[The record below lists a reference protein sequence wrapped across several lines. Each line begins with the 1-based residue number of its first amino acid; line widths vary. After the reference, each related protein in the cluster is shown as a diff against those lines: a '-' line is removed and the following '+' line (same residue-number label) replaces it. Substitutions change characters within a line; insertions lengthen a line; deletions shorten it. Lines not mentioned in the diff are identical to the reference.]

1 MESYDFALKTSRRL
15 PLLQKRC
22 FQTQQPLGG
31 TLTYFRSITALLKG
45 VGKDISKSNNTSDD
59 LGYKC
64 LQQRSS
70 IK

>member
-1 MESYDFALKTSRRL
+1 MKSYDFALKTSRRL

-31 TLTYFRSITALLKG
+31 TLTYFRSITALLKEIG
-45 VGKDISKSNNTSDD
+45 EDVSKTNNTSED

-64 LQQRSS
+64 LLQRSN